1 MNGYGSF
8 GSRLAA
14 VLLALSLSAISQSS
28 SSPPSKTSN
37 SSPHCSAEKELV
49 PVPLRAQRDLF
60 WNAAIQWNGA
70 IYDGNGAIDWLYGPT
85 GDMGEPTGHDID
97 LTADPFAVPGAVILT
112 ATVGGYRTVSSA
124 LKPYVEATL
133 CVGRVFG
140 DWSGAAH
147 PSSEQH
153 ITILTKGDWASDFR
167 TPPDP
172 DRLELTLQPER
183 TYLLILTYHG
193 FGDFY
198 ELGDSWDVSDGTVR
212 ANSPETKYQAELG
225 VSPLEGLTVQ
235 QVGAALKR
243 VPALR
248 RIVLPPN

>member
-1 MNGYGSF
+1 VNGYGSF
-8 GSRLAA
+8 GSRLVA
-14 VLLALSLSAISQSS
+14 VLLALSPSAISQSS
-28 SSPPSKTSN
+28 SAPPSKTPN

-49 PVPLRAQRDLF
+49 PGSLRAQRDLF
-60 WNAAIQWNGA
+60 WNAAI
-70 IYDGNGAIDWLYGPT
+70 DWLIGPT
-85 GDMGEPTGHDID
+85 GDIEEPTGNDID
-97 LTADPFAVPGAVILT
+97 LTADPFDVPGAVILT

-140 DWSGAAH
+140 NWSGAAH

-153 ITILTKGDWASDFR
+153 ITILAKGDWASDFR

-172 DRLELTLQPER
+172 YRLELTLQPER

-198 ELGDSWDVSDGTVR
+198 ELGDSWDISDGTVR
-212 ANSPETKYQAELG
+212 ANSPVTKYQAERG

-235 QVGAALKR
+235 QVGPALK
-243 VPALR
+243 